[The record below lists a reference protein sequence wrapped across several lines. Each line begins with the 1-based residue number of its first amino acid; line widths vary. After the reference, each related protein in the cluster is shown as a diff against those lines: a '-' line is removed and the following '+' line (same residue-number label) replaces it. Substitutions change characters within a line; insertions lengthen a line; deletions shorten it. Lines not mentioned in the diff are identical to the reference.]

1 MNHILKC
8 LFIIIG
14 TLIGAGFASGQEILI
29 FFNRYGPNGFY
40 GMILSGVLFGLV
52 IFITLYIIDKKNIK
66 KYDEL
71 IFNNKVLK
79 CAFEVFLFICFCIM
93 VAGCGAFFK
102 QQFKL
107 PFWLGSV
114 MCSLICYGIFSCK
127 YKGLE
132 TINTLLVPFI
142 IIGVFVLGSGEY
154 EPAMISNQNYNLP
167 NSYTSNWLISSILY
181 TSYNSIILVPILLT
195 FKEYNLTNIKKIF
208 ISFFSTIV
216 FLSIG
221 ILMYNILNVYYP
233 DILAYEL
240 PNVKLAS
247 LIGEFQSAFYG
258 IVIVTAIIT
267 TAVSSGYAFLEMR
280 TKNYNVKSVLMCAIA
295 VLVSKIGFAE
305 LVNKAFP
312 LFGYLG
318 LIQILSII
326 IVSIKH
332 ENKGEN
338 NE

>member
-1 MNHILKC
+1 
-8 LFIIIG
+8 
-14 TLIGAGFASGQEILI
+14 
-29 FFNRYGPNGFY
+29 
-40 GMILSGVLFGLV
+40 
-52 IFITLYIIDKKNIK
+52 
-66 KYDEL
+66 
-71 IFNNKVLK
+71 
-79 CAFEVFLFICFCIM
+79 
-93 VAGCGAFFK
+93 
-102 QQFKL
+102 
-107 PFWLGSV
+107 
-114 MCSLICYGIFSCK
+114 
-127 YKGLE
+127 
-132 TINTLLVPFI
+132 
-142 IIGVFVLGSGEY
+142 
-154 EPAMISNQNYNLP
+154 
-167 NSYTSNWLISSILY
+167 
-181 TSYNSIILVPILLT
+181 
-195 FKEYNLTNIKKIF
+195 
-208 ISFFSTIV
+208 
-216 FLSIG
+216 
-221 ILMYNILNVYYP
+221 MYNILNVYYP